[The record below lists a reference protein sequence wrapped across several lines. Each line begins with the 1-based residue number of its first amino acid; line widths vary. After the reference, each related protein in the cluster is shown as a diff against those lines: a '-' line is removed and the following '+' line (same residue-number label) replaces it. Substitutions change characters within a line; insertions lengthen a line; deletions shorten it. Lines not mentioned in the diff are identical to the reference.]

1 MKGIVLKLTSIS
13 EEQYELHLK
22 DDWWINAEKALELG
36 ICDTI
41 VNSIEEV
48 L

>member
-1 MKGIVLKLTSIS
+1 MKDIVLKLTSIS

-22 DDWWINAEKALELG
+22 DDQWINAENALELG
-36 ICDTI
+36 ICDKI
-41 VNSIEEV
+41 VNSIDEV